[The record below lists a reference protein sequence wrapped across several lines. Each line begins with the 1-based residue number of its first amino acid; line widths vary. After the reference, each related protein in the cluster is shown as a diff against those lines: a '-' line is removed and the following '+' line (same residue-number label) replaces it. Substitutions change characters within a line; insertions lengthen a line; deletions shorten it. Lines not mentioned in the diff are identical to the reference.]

1 MQQQRV
7 SGSCLC
13 GAVTFT
19 IPPVTGV
26 MACHCKMCRRQTTS
40 HLATVTLTWPEVV
53 FDQQRG
59 LTWYQSSPSA
69 RRGFCRNC
77 GSVLFWQAAESTAV
91 SAGALDEEATLR
103 LAAHIYA
110 ADKAIYEDISDS
122 APCFA
127 ADQPDDF
134 QP

>member
-1 MQQQRV
+1 MQQQTT

-13 GAVTFT
+13 GAVRFT
-19 IPPVTGV
+19 IPMVTGV
-26 MACHCKMCRRQTTS
+26 IACHCKMCRRQTTG
-40 HLATVTLTWPEVV
+40 HLATVTLTWPQVA
-53 FDQQRG
+53 FDDQRG
-59 LTWYQSSPSA
+59 LAWFQSSPSA

-77 GSVLFWQAAESTAV
+77 GSVLFWQAAKTTAV
-91 SAGALDEEATLR
+91 SAGALDDDSNLR
-103 LAAHIYA
+103 LAAHIYV
-110 ADKAIYEDISDS
+110 ADKATYDDISDI